1 MTTSISR
8 ARGFFKIATLS
19 TVSAVAL
26 AVGASQVVFAQDQSA
41 QGDLQEVVVTGTRI
55 IRDGY
60 QAPTPLTVVTAEAL
74 AAGTATANV
83 ADTLNT
89 MPVFANSTSPSS
101 ASNGVSGG
109 TQGLN
114 VLNLRG
120 MGGTRTLTLLD
131 GQRSV
136 PALFSGEVDVNN
148 FPQQLISR
156 VDTVT
161 GGGSAVYGSDA
172 IAGVVNFILDKQF
185 TGIKGEVSAGE
196 TSYGDDQNYKV
207 SLAGGF
213 GFGGDR
219 GHVLLSAEM
228 ADRDGITPGDGGRK
242 WNNKGWGIM
251 TNPASGTGAGQSTTV
266 PEQLVLEKISL
277 SNATHGGIIISG
289 PLKGIAFGNGGT
301 PYAFNYGPLTL
312 DPWMQGG
319 DWQSTEIRHDRSG
332 TLEPSNLRHNAF
344 LRVAYDVTDTM
355 NVYAQASWGDN
366 ITYTSTWPP
375 FQAGNGMTILSGNP
389 FIPASVQAQM
399 TAAGVTQF
407 RIGSMNYD
415 MPNVGNRA
423 KRNTTRY
430 VVGIDGRFDAMET
443 SWSWNAYYQRGQTRA
458 ATDVENVMNIT
469 RWTAA
474 SDAVT
479 VTSANV
485 GTSGLRIGSIAC
497 RSTLTNP
504 TNGCSPWNNL
514 GVGVNDAAGLKYI
527 TGLSHVNQVIKQ
539 NVFAASVTG
548 EPLST
553 WAGPVSVALSLEHRS
568 ESAVGKPDPAPGTY
582 GTWFAGNFSN
592 FAGKNHVTEGAAE
605 TVVPLAKDE
614 EWARALDVNAAVR
627 VTDYKLSGIVV
638 TWKGGAVYTPIDDIK
653 FRGTVS
659 RDIRAPNFNELFAV
673 SNSGFRSA
681 FDPFTNTTPQFFGE
695 NKGNLNLQPEKATT
709 TEFGV
714 VLSPQ
719 FASGLT
725 LSVDYWHI
733 KLKEAIGSAGD
744 NQVLLYCFQGRQ
756 DFCSAVFRDPPAAGQ
771 TVGVINKLTQQ
782 PFNLASQLKAG
793 IDVEGS
799 YSMDVDSLVSGWG
812 GNLTLRSQWTFYTKS
827 QTDEGL
833 GAGPYSTLGNEGQLF
848 TGPPRWRQATTI
860 GYALDK
866 LRSSLTFRAQ
876 SKGQIDNRYITCTTG
891 CPTSGSVAKT
901 INSNYI
907 PGTFYID
914 ASVSYLWNVGDAEVE
929 TFFNV
934 RNLMNKDP
942 GVVPQGPTD
951 FTYTYPLSK
960 GSVGFDMLGRV
971 LRAGVRF
978 KM

>member
-1 MTTSISR
+1 MTTSQSR

-26 AVGASQVVFAQDQSA
+26 AVGASHAVFAQDQT
-41 QGDLQEVVVTGTRI
+41 GEVQEVVVTGTRI
-55 IRDGY
+55 VRDGY

-74 AAGTATANV
+74 ADGTATANV
-83 ADTLNT
+83 ADTLNL
-89 MPVFANSTSPSS
+89 MPVFANSQSPSS
-101 ASNGVSGG
+101 SSNGVSAG

-120 MGGTRTLTLLD
+120 MGGNRTLTLLD

-148 FPQQLISR
+148 FPQQLIQR

-172 IAGVVNFILDKQF
+172 VAGVVNFILDKQF
-185 TGIKGEVSAGE
+185 TGVKGEISGGL
-196 TSYGDDQNYKV
+196 TSYGDDKNYKL

-213 GFGGDR
+213 GFGGGR

-228 ADRDGITPGDGGRK
+228 ADRDGITPGAGGRK
-242 WNNKGWGIM
+242 WNNQGWGIM
-251 TNPASGTGAGQSTTV
+251 TNPAYGTGPGQSRSV
-266 PEQLVLEKISL
+266 PEQLVRPQVSL
-277 SNATHGGIIISG
+277 SNATHGGIIVSG
-289 PLKGIAFGNGGT
+289 PLKGIAFGVGGV
-301 PYAFNYGPLTL
+301 PYQFNYGPLTL

-344 LRVAYDVTDTM
+344 LRVSYDLTDDI

-366 ITYTSTWPP
+366 ITYTATWPP

-399 TAAGVTQF
+399 DAAGVTQF

-415 MPNVGNRA
+415 MPTVGNRA

-430 VVGIDGRFDAMET
+430 VVGIDGKFDAMDT
-443 SWSWNAYYQRGQTRA
+443 AWSWNAYFQRGHTRA
-458 ATDVENVMNIT
+458 ATDVEDVMNIT
-469 RWTAA
+469 RWTLA

-485 GTSGLRIGSIAC
+485 GNSGLRVGSIAC

-514 GVGVNDAAGLKYI
+514 GTGVNDIAGLKYI
-527 TGLSHVNQVIKQ
+527 TGLSHVNQSIKQ

-548 EPLST
+548 EPVST
-553 WAGPVSVALSLEHRS
+553 WAGPVSVALSLERRD
-568 ESAVGKPDPAPGTY
+568 EVAAGRPDPQPGTY
-582 GTWFAGNFSN
+582 GTWFAGNFAN
-592 FAGKNHVTEGAAE
+592 FYGKNHVTEGAAE

-614 EWARALDVNAAVR
+614 AWARALDVNGAVR
-627 VTDYKLSGIVV
+627 VTDYKLSGMVV
-638 TWKGGAVYTPIDDIK
+638 TWKGGASYTPIDDIR

-673 SNSGFRSA
+673 NNSGFRSA

-695 NKGNLNLQPEKATT
+695 NKGNLNLRPEKATT
-709 TEFGV
+709 WEIGT
-714 VLSPQ
+714 VLSPT
-719 FASGLT
+719 FAPGLT
-725 LSVDYWHI
+725 VSVDYWNI
-733 KLKEAIGSAGD
+733 KLKDAIGSAND
-744 NQVLLYCFQGRQ
+744 NQVLLFCFQGRQ
-756 DFCSAVFRDPPAAGQ
+756 DFCSAITRDPPAAGQ
-771 TVGVINKLTQQ
+771 TVGVVNKLTQQ
-782 PFNLASQLKAG
+782 PFNLASRQNAG

-799 YSMDVDSLVSGWG
+799 YNTPLGDILGDAPGDLSI
-812 GNLTLRSQWTFYTKS
+812 RSQWTFYTKS
-827 QTDEGL
+827 NVDDGL
-833 GAGPYSTLGNEGQLF
+833 GQGVYSTLGNAGQLF
-848 TGPPRWRQATTI
+848 RGPPRWRQITTV
-860 GYALDK
+860 GYTLDR
-866 LRSSLTFRAQ
+866 LRSSVSFRAQ
-876 SKGQIDNRYITCTTG
+876 SAGQIDNRFVQCTTG
-891 CPTSGSVAKT
+891 CPVLTGVAKT
-901 INSNYI
+901 IENNRL
-907 PGTFYID
+907 PGAFYID
-914 ASVSYLWNVGDAEVE
+914 AALSYVIPVGDADIE

-934 RNLMNKDP
+934 RNLLNKDP
-942 GVVPQGPTD
+942 GIVPQGPTD
-951 FTYTYPLSK
+951 FTYTYPLSL
-960 GSVGFDMLGRV
+960 GASGYDVLGRV

-978 KM
+978 RM

>member
-1 MTTSISR
+1 MTTSQSR
-8 ARGFFKIATLS
+8 ARGFFKVATLS

-26 AVGASQVVFAQDQSA
+26 AVGASQAVFAQDQT
-41 QGDLQEVVVTGTRI
+41 GEVQEVVVTGTRI
-55 IRDGY
+55 VRDGY

-74 AAGTATANV
+74 ADGTATANV
-83 ADTLNT
+83 ADTLAL
-89 MPVFANSTSPSS
+89 MPVFANSQSPSS
-101 ASNGVSGG
+101 SSNGVSAG

-120 MGGTRTLTLLD
+120 MGGNRTLTLLD

-148 FPQQLISR
+148 FPQQLIQR

-185 TGIKGEVSAGE
+185 TGIKGEVSAGV
-196 TSYGDDQNYKV
+196 TTYGDDQNYKI

-213 GFGGDR
+213 GFAGDR
-219 GHVLLSAEM
+219 GHVLISGEM
-228 ADRDGITPGDGGRK
+228 ADRDGITPGAGGRK
-242 WNNKGWGIM
+242 WNNGGWGIM
-251 TNPASGTGAGQSTTV
+251 TNPAYGTGPGQSRSV
-266 PEQLVLEKISL
+266 PEQLVRDKVSL
-277 SNATHGGIIISG
+277 SNATHGGIIVSG
-289 PLKGIAFGNGGT
+289 PLKGIAFGEGGT
-301 PYAFNYGPLTL
+301 PYNFNYGPLTL

-344 LRVAYDVTDTM
+344 LRVAYDLTDDV
-355 NVYAQASWGDN
+355 NIYAQASWGDN

-399 TAAGVTQF
+399 TATGVTQF

-430 VVGIDGRFDAMET
+430 VVGIDGKFDAMDT
-443 SWSWNAYYQRGQTRA
+443 GWSWNAYFQRGHTRN
-458 ATDVENVMNIT
+458 ATDVEDVMNIT
-469 RWTAA
+469 RWTLA
-474 SDAVT
+474 SDAVR
-479 VTSANV
+479 AP
-485 GTSGLRIGSIAC
+485 SGQIVC

-504 TNGCSPWNNL
+504 TNGCVPWNNM
-514 GVGVNDAAGLKYI
+514 GTGVNDVAGLKYI
-527 TGLSHVNQVIKQ
+527 TGLSHVNQTIKQ

-553 WAGPVSVALSLEHRS
+553 WAGPVSVALSLERRD
-568 ESAVGKPDPAPGTY
+568 ESAVGKPDPQPGTY

-614 EWARALDVNAAVR
+614 SWARALDVNGAVR
-627 VTDYKLSGIVV
+627 VTDYKLSGLVV

-673 SNSGFRSA
+673 NNSGFRSA

-695 NKGNLNLQPEKATT
+695 NKGNLNLRPEKATT
-709 TEFGV
+709 FEVGTI
-714 VLSPQ
+714 LSPT
-719 FASGLT
+719 FAPGLT
-725 LSVDYWHI
+725 LSVDYWNI
-733 KLKEAIGSAGD
+733 KLKDAIGSAND
-744 NQVLLYCFQGRQ
+744 NQVLLFCFQGRQ
-756 DFCSAVFRDPPAAGQ
+756 DFCSAITRDPPAAGQ

-782 PFNLASQLKAG
+782 PFNLASRQNAG

-799 YSMDVDSLVSGWG
+799 YSTALGDIVGDAPGDLSI
-812 GNLTLRSQWTFYTKS
+812 RSQWTFYTKS
-827 QTDEGL
+827 NIDDGL
-833 GAGPYSTLGNEGQLF
+833 GAGVYSTLGNGGQLF
-848 TGPPRWRQATTI
+848 TGPPRWRQITTV
-860 GYALDK
+860 GYTLDQ
-866 LRSSLTFRAQ
+866 LRTSLSFRAQ
-876 SKGQIDNRYITCTTG
+876 SKGQIDNRFVECTTG
-891 CPTSGSVAKT
+891 CPVLTGVAKT
-901 INSNYI
+901 IERNSL

-914 ASVSYLWNVGDAEVE
+914 AAISYAFDVGGAEME

-934 RNLMNKDP
+934 RNLLNKDP
-942 GVVPQGPTD
+942 GIVPQGPTD

-960 GSVGFDMLGRV
+960 GSSGYDVLGRV

-978 KM
+978 RM